1 MKLRNRLLI
10 GLGGVAVAF
19 GITGFLIANTQQRY
33 LTEQV
38 DRQLQNSIGIAFAF
52 FGNRPIPA
60 DRNDPGTFSEV
71 FLGHLDVDGTLIALQ
86 QGPLV
91 TGAPKV
97 TLALAQAHTPKFV
110 PGQGGGPGGPG
121 QNSAPFTVDGV
132 GTGDSFRVIVLQRRE
147 STGYEIVALSL
158 AKADSA
164 YIRLL
169 IATGIGAVVVLS
181 VISLTAAWVLRLGVR
196 PINDVTE
203 AADAISAGDRN
214 RRLPRYPDGT
224 EAAHLAAAFNSMLDQ
239 KEAADERLRQF
250 VADASHELRTPLTSI
265 RGYVEL
271 YHRGGLT
278 EQDRLDDAMR
288 RVSGE
293 AERMGALV
301 DDLLLLSKL
310 DRGLPLD
317 MANVDLV
324 SLLEDA
330 AADARAVQP
339 ARTVEVRTDRPLV
352 CTGDPLRLHQVVAA
366 IVANALVYTPAD
378 TPIELV
384 GSQRN
389 GAVLVEIVDHG
400 PGMDDET
407 ASHVFERFF
416 RGDASRAR
424 STGGSGLG
432 LSIAKSIVEAHDG
445 RLVLQ
450 TAPGAGCRFK
460 IALPV
465 SAPANAKG
473 PNPSSD

>member
-1 MKLRNRLLI
+1 
-10 GLGGVAVAF
+10 
-19 GITGFLIANTQQRY
+19 
-33 LTEQV
+33 
-38 DRQLQNSIGIAFAF
+38 
-52 FGNRPIPA
+52 
-60 DRNDPGTFSEV
+60 V
-71 FLGHLDVDGTLIALQ
+71 FLGHLDVDGTLTPVV
-86 QGPLV
+86 QGQLV
-91 TGAPKV
+91 SGAPNV
-97 TLALAQAHTPKFV
+97 TLAVATAHSPRVQTPGLGGG
-110 PGQGGGPGGPG
+110 PGGPGGPG
-121 QNSAPFTVDGV
+121 QNSTPFTVDGV

-147 STGYEIVALSL
+147 SSGYEVVALSL

-164 YIRLL
+164 YTRLL
-169 IATGIGAVVVLS
+169 VATGIGAVVVLS

-196 PINDVTE
+196 PINDVTD

-214 RRLPRYPDGT
+214 RRLPNYPDGT

-271 YHRGGLT
+271 YHRGGLA

-317 MANVDLV
+317 IANVDLV

-339 ARTVEVRTDRPLV
+339 GRVVEVHLAHPLS

-366 IVANALVYTPAD
+366 LVANALVYTPSN

-384 GSQRN
+384 GSQRD

-400 PGMDDET
+400 PGMDDDT
-407 ASHVFERFF
+407 AAHVFERFY

-424 STGGSGLG
+424 GTGGSGLG
-432 LSIAKSIVEAHDG
+432 LSIARSIVEAHHG

-460 IALPV
+460 IALPLTV
-465 SAPANAKG
+465 
-473 PNPSSD
+473 NPSSG